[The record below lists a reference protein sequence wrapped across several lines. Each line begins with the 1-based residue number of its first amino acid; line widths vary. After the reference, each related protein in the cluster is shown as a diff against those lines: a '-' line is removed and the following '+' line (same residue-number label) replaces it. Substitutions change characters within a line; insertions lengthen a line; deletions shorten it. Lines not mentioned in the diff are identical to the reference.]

1 VTSFTPAELET
12 LLNRPTRR
20 LLSAADRRAFEGRSV
35 LVTGA
40 GGSIGSELARQLA
53 GCAPSR
59 LVLLEQ
65 SEYNLFRIEQEIAE
79 RFPQVKLEPILA
91 DVTRAAFVRRACY
104 ATQPD
109 VIYHAAAYKHVTM
122 TERAVCAAALVNI
135 LGTANVVEAAKDL
148 GARFVLISSDKAAA
162 PSSVMG
168 ATKRVAEMIVSRTAA
183 GTFAPTIVR
192 FGNVLGS
199 SGSVLPIMRERI
211 RAGKPIAITDP
222 RATRFFMTADEAVS
236 LVMKADLLEHD
247 GDTYWLDMG
256 EPVRIADLAN
266 RLLDLE
272 QRLGFARVPI
282 EIVGLRPGEKL
293 HEQLTDQKTGMQRTT
308 HARIWAAAA
317 GSARPQIVGDLVKR
331 LRRRIT
337 QGDPAAILDDLMRL
351 VPGFRASDQA
361 WAAAN
366 VDPFA
371 ELELPAPEASIA

>member
-20 LLSAADRRAFEGRSV
+20 LLSAADRRAFENRCV

-65 SEYNLFRIEQEIAE
+65 SEYNLFRIEGEIAE
-79 RFPQVKLEPILA
+79 RFPQVQIEPILA

-104 ATQPD
+104 TTQPD

-135 LGTANVVEAAKDL
+135 LGTANVVEAAKTL

-168 ATKRVAEMIVSRTAA
+168 ATKRVAEMIVSRAA
-183 GTFAPTIVR
+183 DVKFRPTIVR

-236 LVMKADLLEHD
+236 LVMKADLLHD

-256 EPVRIADLAN
+256 EPVRIADLAS

-293 HEQLTDQKTGMQRTT
+293 HEQLTDQKTGMQRTA

-317 GSARPQIVGDLVKR
+317 ESARPQIVGDLVKR

-351 VPGFRASDQA
+351 VPGFRVSDQA

-366 VDPFA
+366 HDPFA
-371 ELELPAPEASIA
+371 ELELPVPEASIA